1 MSDSKLESFKVGER
15 HKPRVK
21 QGGKGKAAGKD
32 EAAPAAEPT
41 LGFARIEAVLDQE
54 DPRQVQK
61 SLAGLVEALDGVSS
75 KAKSAKERAEAKRAK
90 VAVERTTELLT
101 YLFQTKEQM
110 LQAIVA
116 AEGQGAGKGDG
127 RKSRGQA
134 RKGDK

>member
-21 QGGKGKAAGKD
+21 QGGKAKGAGKD
-32 EAAPAAEPT
+32 EAAASAAEPT
-41 LGFARIEAVLDQE
+41 LGFARIEAVLDQQ

-61 SLAGLVEALDGVSS
+61 SLAGLVEALDDVSA
-75 KAKSAKERAEAKRAK
+75 KAKGAKERAEAKRAK

-110 LQAIVA
+110 LAAIVQ
-116 AEGQGAGKGDG
+116 AEGKNDG
-127 RKSRGQA
+127 RKPRGQA